1 VPAARVPYAADV
13 VDTGNG
19 QIYRP
24 KQQRDL
30 VVIGASAGG
39 VDALQALVR
48 DLPAEFPAAILVVL
62 HVASTGTSVLPQILS
77 RQGPL
82 PAVFARDRDEL
93 RRGQIL
99 VAPADHHMLVHDG
112 RIRLTRGPRE
122 NGHRPAVDPL
132 FRSAGRAA
140 GERAIG
146 VVLSGLLDDGASG
159 LRFIKAS
166 GGAAVVQDPDDALF
180 PSMPRAAMALAHV
193 DRIVPAYSMGD
204 VLCALIEES
213 IEMGHDEEENNG
225 EPAGVL
231 LVDSGTE
238 GADRVELED
247 PLETAALLHGPPTGL
262 TCPECG
268 GALWEQVDGPNLR
281 FACHVGHAYS
291 VASLVEEQGRSLETT
306 LWSAVRALEER
317 ADMHR
322 RLARR
327 ASGSRRELYETR
339 AADAEAHAL
348 ELRKLLAGSGR
359 LAVPAPEP
367 T

>member
-1 VPAARVPYAADV
+1 MPGARVPYAANV
-13 VDTGNG
+13 VNGGNG
-19 QIYRP
+19 QIYRS

-39 VDALQALVR
+39 VDALQTLVQ
-48 DLPAEFPAAILVVL
+48 DLPPEFPAAVLVVL
-62 HVASTGTSVLPQILS
+62 HVASTGTSVLPQILA

-82 PAVFARDRDEL
+82 PATFARDRDEL
-93 RRGQIL
+93 RRGQIF

-112 RIRLTRGPRE
+112 RVRLTRGPRE
-122 NGHRPAVDPL
+122 NGHRPAIDPL

-140 GERAIG
+140 GERTIA
-146 VVLSGLLDDGASG
+146 VVMSGLLDDGASG

-180 PSMPRAAMALAHV
+180 PSMPKAAMALAHV
-193 DRIVPAYSMGD
+193 DRIVPASSMAS

-213 IEMGHDEEENNG
+213 IELGQEEVSV
-225 EPAGVL
+225 PAGAVPA
-231 LVDSGTE
+231 DQDTE

-247 PLETAALLHGPPTGL
+247 PVDTAALLHGPPTGL

-268 GALWEQVDGPNLR
+268 GALWEQIDGPNLR

-327 ASGSRRELYETR
+327 AAGSRRELYETR

-367 T
+367 A